1 MEEAVPELTVRTPGE
16 FRGLCFEAAR
26 RTGGHVARWSVPKVT
41 PNYHE
46 VHLEHAD
53 HRGTIVVLWT
63 AEGDVA
69 LTASVEPLPP
79 IEFVDDAAL
88 MAVLAELSSDI
99 RVWAKAELEKP
110 FKAAD
115 WPDLDP
121 RDVRY
126 WRPERVGD
134 VLFNWWD

>member
-1 MEEAVPELTVRTPGE
+1 MAQAEPGVTPGK

-26 RTGGHVARWSVPKVT
+26 RTGGEVVRWSIPEVV

-46 VHLEHAD
+46 VHIEYRDL
-53 HRGTIVVLWT
+53 RGTIVVLWT
-63 AEGDVA
+63 AAGDVA
-69 LTASVEPLPP
+69 LTASPEPLPP
-79 IEFVDDAAL
+79 VEFLDDVAL
-88 MAVLAELSSDI
+88 MAVLAELSNDI
-99 RVWAKAELEKP
+99 RVRTRDELEMP
-110 FKAAD
+110 FKAAE

-134 VLFNWWD
+134 VLFNFWD